1 MWACSVNMHQV
12 VLNMPATASIIMGLL
27 KAWAWLAGA
36 FCAVIHGHKA
46 VMILR

>member
-1 MWACSVNMHQV
+1 MYPVAH
-12 VLNMPATASIIMGLL
+12 NMPATALIIMDLL
-27 KAWAWLAGA
+27 KALLWLYGA